1 MRRVSGACLP
11 AQVARLPGRKQRGQ
25 HPTLPFS
32 YGMSEQHDDPLRSD
46 VHVFSREAASPITAA
61 SHASP
66 SAPFMTPGSA
76 EGPPDV
82 QQHQGTVSSRAASRQ
97 TGPRSSYFMGPP
109 GKDSAFG
116 TAPVGVIGRDK
127 PREIVRC
134 GYCPERACDR
144 NKR

>member
-1 MRRVSGACLP
+1 MKGTRA
-11 AQVARLPGRKQRGQ
+11 ARLWRVLAGTSGTPRRKQRGGAAS
-25 HPTLPFS
+25 PTLLFS

-82 QQHQGTVSSRAASRQ
+82 QQQQGTVSSRAASRQ

-127 PREIVRC
+127 PREIVR
-134 GYCPERACDR
+134 
-144 NKR
+144 